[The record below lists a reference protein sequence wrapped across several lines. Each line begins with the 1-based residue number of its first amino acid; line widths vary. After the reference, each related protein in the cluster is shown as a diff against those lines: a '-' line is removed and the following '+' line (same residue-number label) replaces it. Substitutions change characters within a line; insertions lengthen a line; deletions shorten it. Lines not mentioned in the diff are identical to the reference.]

1 LRVVSFNIRNGLAC
15 DGLDS
20 WPFRRNLVAQTLR
33 RLDGDLLALQKVYL
47 FQQRHLLDRLPGYG
61 VVGEG
66 RSWKGRF
73 GERCPIFFRRDRLR
87 LLDWRSHRLPRSSPP
102 RIATSA
108 LFGPVEGAGNQPPE
122 VPPATFQ
129 VFNLHLD
136 HRSPET
142 RQAQAAAVLGFA
154 QPLVPALIL
163 GDLNETPTGPALRLL
178 LKTELNDAL
187 AGFPAKG
194 ARAAT
199 YHGFTGTLD
208 GQRIDHILT
217 SPHWEVERAEV
228 VRRPRVSSAGTSG
241 SFPPGSFPSDH
252 WPILADLRLNAGHN
266 PART

>member
-15 DGLDS
+15 DGRDS
-20 WPFRRNLVAQTLR
+20 WPFRRDRVAQTLR
-33 RLDGDLLALQKVYL
+33 RLDGDLLGLQEVYL

-66 RSWKGRF
+66 RRCEGRF

-108 LFGPVEGAGNQPPE
+108 RFALVEDAGNQPPE
-122 VPPATFQ
+122 VPPVTFQ

-142 RQAQAAAVLGFA
+142 RRAQAAAVLGFA
-154 QPLVPALIL
+154 QQLVPALIL
-163 GDLNETPTGPALRLL
+163 GDLNETPAGPALRLL
-178 LKTELNDAL
+178 LGNGLNDAL
-187 AGFPAKG
+187 AGLPAEG

-199 YHGFTGTLD
+199 YHGFTGALA
-208 GQRIDHILT
+208 GRRIDHILI
-217 SPHWEVERAEV
+217 SSHWEVERAEV
-228 VRRPRVSSAGTSG
+228 VRGPRVSSAGSD

-252 WPILADLRLNAGHN
+252 WPILADLRLNAGDN
-266 PART
+266 PAGA